1 MKSWSGVAV
10 TIGRAAVQTEQESRP
25 HLLGGVVAEAHARAT
40 PVYPERQWTRQ
51 RRPRS
56 GQRATNSQS
65 SKEEHG
71 LAAAREAEPE
81 ARRRRVVRAPPGRRR
96 GRQRVVRRR

>member
-40 PVYPERQWTRQ
+40 PVYPSASGRDNGGRAADQ
-51 RRPRS
+51 RV
-56 GQRATNSQS
+56 TNSQS

-71 LAAAREAEPE
+71 LAATREAEPE
-81 ARRRRVVRAPPGRRR
+81 ARRRRVVRAPPRRR
-96 GRQRVVRRR
+96 HGRQGVVRRR

>member
-10 TIGRAAVQTEQESRP
+10 TIGQSGCPDRTGDYTS
-25 HLLGGVVAEAHARAT
+25 LGGVVAEAHARAT
-40 PVYPERQWTRQ
+40 PVYPSASGRDNGGRAADQ
-51 RRPRS
+51 RV
-56 GQRATNSQS
+56 TNSQS

-71 LAAAREAEPE
+71 LAATREAEPE